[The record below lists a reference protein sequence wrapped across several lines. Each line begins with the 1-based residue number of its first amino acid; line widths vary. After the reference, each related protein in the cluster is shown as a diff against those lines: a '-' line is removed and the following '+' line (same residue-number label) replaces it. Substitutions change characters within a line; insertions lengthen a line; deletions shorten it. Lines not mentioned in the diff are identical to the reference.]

1 MVTLYVN
8 MTTIDGKSQNTTFWV
23 VFKQCWKNR
32 ENNGFTPLTTLIS
45 REKFIMT
52 KSRKKN
58 MEFWKIST
66 KPGNLFEVS
75 AGECL
80 KPGLLCST
88 AVGASPLTRRRRWTR
103 WTPWYTPS
111 RTGISSMGNN
121 CYEAVQLTVH
131 NNHNFE
137 SQKLTPKT

>member
-1 MVTLYVN
+1 MSKYDILSSFQTMRGIALL
-8 MTTIDGKSQNTTFWV
+8 K
-23 VFKQCWKNR
+23 KNR

-88 AVGASPLTRRRRWTR
+88 AVGASPLTRRRR
-103 WTPWYTPS
+103 
-111 RTGISSMGNN
+111 
-121 CYEAVQLTVH
+121 
-131 NNHNFE
+131 
-137 SQKLTPKT
+137 